1 MRVFQKVGKGMEEV
15 RNLDKKRVFDK
26 SKDDRL
32 IEIRRQHCF
41 TRITANVDKTMN
53 ISHCY
58 EK

>member
-1 MRVFQKVGKGMEEV
+1 MRVFRKVGEGMEEV

-26 SKDDRL
+26 SRDDRL
-32 IEIRRQHCF
+32 IEIRRQHCV
-41 TRITANVDKTMN
+41 TRITANADKTMN

>member
-1 MRVFQKVGKGMEEV
+1 MRKVGEGMEEV

-32 IEIRRQHCF
+32 IEIRRQHCV
-41 TRITANVDKTMN
+41 TRITANADKTMN